1 MREKPSIWAGLS
13 LEPAH
18 IWHILL
24 AVWIL
29 VMFGHSM
36 TPADLSSKES
46 GSVLAFLCSMLEGA
60 GIGSSWLT
68 EHLVRKTA
76 HFCEYGV
83 FGLLLMKNFYLLQ
96 GRRGRGYRQSLTAR
110 FCPLVLA
117 VLAVPFL
124 DETIQSFSPGRS
136 PQIGDVWLDMAGA
149 CCGLLAAAVLKR
161 LWGSYGHSRRRRRR
175 FR

>member
-1 MREKPSIWAGLS
+1 MTEKPSIWAGLS

-46 GSVLAFLCSMLEGA
+46 GSVLAFLCKVGGQAVLGRQVF
-60 GIGSSWLT
+60 T

-96 GRRGRGYRQSLTAR
+96 GRRGR
-110 FCPLVLA
+110 
-117 VLAVPFL
+117 
-124 DETIQSFSPGRS
+124 
-136 PQIGDVWLDMAGA
+136 
-149 CCGLLAAAVLKR
+149 
-161 LWGSYGHSRRRRRR
+161 
-175 FR
+175 

>member
-1 MREKPSIWAGLS
+1 MTEKPSIWAGLS

-68 EHLVRKTA
+68 GHLVRKTA
-76 HFCEYGV
+76 NFFEYGV
-83 FGLLLMKNFYLLQ
+83 FGLLL
-96 GRRGRGYRQSLTAR
+96 
-110 FCPLVLA
+110 
-117 VLAVPFL
+117 
-124 DETIQSFSPGRS
+124 
-136 PQIGDVWLDMAGA
+136 
-149 CCGLLAAAVLKR
+149 
-161 LWGSYGHSRRRRRR
+161 
-175 FR
+175 

>member
-1 MREKPSIWAGLS
+1 MTEKPSIWAGLS

-96 GRRGRGYRQSLTAR
+96 GRRGRGYRQSLTPGIWWLFGSELLKTKPWR
-110 FCPLVLA
+110 F
-117 VLAVPFL
+117 F
-124 DETIQSFSPGRS
+124 ISK
-136 PQIGDVWLDMAGA
+136 AGMQRKT
-149 CCGLLAAAVLKR
+149 G
-161 LWGSYGHSRRRRRR
+161 
-175 FR
+175 